1 MRLPNRRNRPSAGSV
16 HRRRRW
22 TGALLSLGLLAGAVA
37 TQAPSRADET
47 TVSQDD
53 FRSGWD
59 PNEPGL
65 TPGDVSS
72 SDFGQMFSTQ
82 LAGQFYA
89 QPLVVGN
96 TLIVANENDDVYGL
110 DATTGA
116 TLWHDNYGLP
126 WVPPQSVNGLA
137 CNDISPNIGITS
149 TPVYDASSGTG
160 YLYFTTK
167 VATDPSNNTNG
178 GPAKILLHAV
188 TLDGKSER
196 PGFPVAI
203 GGTPSN
209 EPNAVFDAAHEGQR
223 PGLIVVNGWVYL
235 AFGSVCDWLPYR
247 GYVAGVSL
255 DGAKQTLWT
264 TYLGAGGSGGGIW
277 GAGAGIAADAQ
288 GHLFVATGNG
298 YVPGTL
304 NQAAPGS
311 SAGTLQLGQSV
322 IRLNVNTDANNNVTL
337 TAADF
342 FSPANADVLN
352 NNDQDVG
359 SGSPLLLPDQ
369 YFGTSTVP
377 HLAVQEG
384 KEGTIYLV
392 NRDNLG
398 GRAQGPNGT
407 DQIVQNVGNGGGCYC
422 SAAAWPGDGGYV
434 YYTSQRLPLTAY
446 KYGLDGSGSPKLA
459 PVATAGP
466 ASGYLTEGNPVVT
479 SNGAASGSAVV
490 WVSNNT
496 NFQTGAG
503 STLTA
508 YNALPNA
515 DGTMTQLWQAT
526 QDDSLGMNSLPKLT
540 KFNRPATS
548 HNRIYVA
555 GIDGKVNAYG
565 RPAATPIT
573 GSQLS
578 IGSVNVGGT
587 GTGTM
592 TITAAKALTISA
604 ITTTAPFGIGPNAPA
619 LPVTLAAGAT
629 LAIPVSFSPTL
640 GGPFGGIVKI
650 ASDQGTV
657 GISVTGKGLKPGLAP
672 NPAALAF
679 DEQPTTLP
687 LTKTV
692 VFTNTG
698 SAAETVSA
706 TTTPGT
712 PYTVSGLPPAG
723 AAIAPNTSVTVSVTY
738 RPTAAGTNDGS
749 LSITSTSGTVT
760 VPIDG
765 TAIQGQGNLVVTPSP
780 LAFGPVAVGHA
791 ALLNLTVQNT
801 GNIPLSL
808 PKAKPPSGDLTAVN
822 PVPEGTTIPPGQ
834 QLTITIQFAPTTAT
848 SETALYVLT
857 PDTGQGE
864 QDIELTGTGTVSIPA
879 PSTTSWTANGAAA
892 INADGSIQLTPAAQ
906 YLAGSAWY
914 DTALPTEGLQ
924 ATFTAQIGGGT
935 GADGLTFA
943 LLDSTKAAVHAVGSA
958 GGGLGFSSL
967 PGVDVTLDT
976 YFNAATNSSNYI
988 GVAAGP
994 GDGGWDQTYSSSVNA
1009 PSNLRTGTHT
1019 IGITVTGGHIKVSF
1033 DGAQVLDAVPA
1044 AGVIPATAFVG
1055 FTGATGYLTDAH
1067 TVSGVAIAQQAPT
1080 APGLNATP
1088 SPLAFGNVPTNHP
1101 ATASVVLANRTSAAE
1116 VVSATAPPS
1125 NSSFTA
1131 TLPAVGTTIAPG
1143 ASVTV
1148 PVTFAPTGTGAQNS
1162 VFSVT
1167 STSGTAAV
1175 SLTGYGLPPTTAA
1188 LPGFGDP
1195 SWTANGSGT
1204 ISGSGSAALATL
1216 TTDPTL
1222 YSAGD
1227 VVDTTAVNPIGLT
1240 AQFTTTTSG
1249 TSSANGADGIC
1260 FALLDAS
1267 SSTKNSLG
1275 QWGAGLGVGGLNSV
1289 FVTLDE
1295 YGTMGLWGES
1305 VDIGTTTSA
1314 GTTVQKVATA
1324 QPIPVTL
1331 RNGGPHTVNVTITG
1345 ASHMVVTIDGT
1356 QVLDA
1361 SVSLPPRVLVAFTA
1375 GTGASSDTHV
1385 VANPVVQYLS

>member
-1 MRLPNRRNRPSAGSV
+1 MRLLSRGHRPPTRSA
-16 HRRRRW
+16 HRPRRW
-22 TGALLSLGLLAGAVA
+22 TGALLSLGLLAGTAVA
-37 TQAPSRADET
+37 AAPARADET
-47 TVSQDD
+47 TVSQDN
-53 FRSGWD
+53 FRSDWD

-96 TLIVANENDDVYGL
+96 TLIVANEKDDVYGL

-116 TLWHDNYGLP
+116 TLWRNNYGLP

-137 CNDISPNIGITS
+137 CNDISPAIGITS

-167 VATDPSNNTNG
+167 VATDPNNNGNG
-178 GPAKILLHAV
+178 GPAKFLLHAV

-196 PGFPVAI
+196 PGFPVGI

-223 PGLIVVNGWVYL
+223 PGLIIENGWVYL

-311 SAGTLQLGQSV
+311 SASTVQLGQSV
-322 IRLNVNTDANNNVTL
+322 IRLNIGTDANNNVTL

-352 NNDQDVG
+352 NNDQDIG

-369 YFGTSTVP
+369 YFGTTAVP
-377 HLAVQEG
+377 HLAVEEG

-422 SAAAWPGDGGYV
+422 SAATWPGDGGYV

-446 KYGLDGSGSPKLA
+446 KYGLDGSGAPKLA

-466 ASGYLTEGNPVVT
+466 ASGYLTEGDPVVT
-479 SNGAASGSAVV
+479 SNGTASGSAVV

-515 DGTMTQLWQAT
+515 DGTMTQLWQAR

-548 HNRIYVA
+548 HNRIYIA

-565 RPAATPIT
+565 RPAATPVT
-573 GSQLS
+573 GSPLA
-578 IGSVNVGGT
+578 IGAVNVGST
-587 GTGTM
+587 GSGTM
-592 TITAAKALTISA
+592 TITAAKALTVTS
-604 ITTTAPFGIGPNAPA
+604 ITVAAPFGIGQTAA
-619 LPVTLAAGAT
+619 LPATLAAGST

-640 GGPFGGIVKI
+640 GGPFGGIVDI
-650 ASDQGTV
+650 ATDQGTV
-657 GISVTGKGLKPGLAP
+657 GISVTGKGVKPGLAP
-672 NPAALAF
+672 NPATLAF
-679 DEQPTTLP
+679 DQQPTTLP
-687 LTKTV
+687 VTKTV

-698 SAAETVSA
+698 SAAETVAA
-706 TTTPGT
+706 TTAPAA
-712 PYTVSGLPPAG
+712 PYRISGLPPAG
-723 AAIAPNTSVTVSVTY
+723 AAIAPNASVTVSITY
-738 RPTAAGTNDGS
+738 QPTAAGTNDSS

-760 VPIDG
+760 VPVHG

-780 LAFGPVAVGHA
+780 LAFGDVAVGRSSQ
-791 ALLNLTVQNT
+791 LNLTVQNT

-808 PKAKPPSGDLTAVN
+808 PKAKPPSGDFTAVN

-834 QLTITIQFAPTTAT
+834 QLTITLRFAPTTAAA
-848 SETALYVLT
+848 ETALYVLT

-864 QDIELTGTGTVSIPA
+864 QDIQLTGTGVVSVPPPA
-879 PSTTSWTANGAAA
+879 TASWTANGAAT

-924 ATFTAQIGGGT
+924 ATFTAQLGGGT

-943 LLDSTKAAVHAVGSA
+943 LLDSTKASVTSLGRP

-976 YFNAATNSSNYI
+976 YFNSATNSSNYI

-994 GDGGWDQTYSSSVNA
+994 GDSGWDQTYSSYANA
-1009 PSNLRTGTHT
+1009 PSSLRTGTHT
-1019 IGITVTGGHIKVSF
+1019 VGITVTGGHIKVSF

-1044 AGVIPATAFVG
+1044 AGVIPATAIVG
-1055 FTGATGYLTDAH
+1055 FTGSTGYLTDAH
-1067 TVSGVAIAQQAPT
+1067 TVSGVSIVQQAP
-1080 APGLNATP
+1080 ASPGLNATP
-1088 SPLAFGNVPTNHP
+1088 SPLAFGNVPTGHP
-1101 ATASVVLANRTSAAE
+1101 ATSSVVLANRTAANE
-1116 VVSATAPPS
+1116 VVSATTAPS
-1125 NSSFTA
+1125 NASFTA

-1148 PVTFAPTGTGAQNS
+1148 PVTFAPAGTGAQNS
-1162 VFSVT
+1162 VFTVT

-1175 SLTGYGLPPTTAA
+1175 SLTGYGLPPTTAT
-1188 LPGFGDP
+1188 LPGFTDP
-1195 SWTANGSGT
+1195 SWTANGSGV
-1204 ISGSGSAALATL
+1204 ISGSGSSALATL
-1216 TTDPTL
+1216 TTDPAL

-1227 VVDTTAVNPIGLT
+1227 VVNTTAVNPIGLT

-1275 QWGAGLGVGGLNSV
+1275 QWGAGIGVGGLNSV

-1305 VDIGTTTSA
+1305 IDIGTATTA
-1314 GTTVQKVATA
+1314 ATTVQKVATS
-1324 QPIPVTL
+1324 QPIPVKL
-1331 RNGGPHTVNVTITG
+1331 RNGGPHTVSVTITG

-1361 SVSLPPRVLVAFTA
+1361 SVSLPPKVLVAFTA

-1385 VANPVVQYLS
+1385 VANPVIQYLS